1 MYAIVFAAIA
11 ALYLLYPQIQAEWRD
26 LVFFMVLV
34 FVCEAMPVP
43 LPKVRGTVSV
53 SAPVIHA
60 LFMLFGPAM
69 SAWIAAV
76 GTLRWRDDLA
86 GRPPLR
92 LVLFNRSMLALSAVG
107 GGYVYLGLGGTPGP
121 ADIWSSALPL
131 ATAAFTYTL
140 VNAALAIGYMAIRG
154 EGSPWGIW
162 RMNMRWAIPNL
173 VAFIPL
179 SLLIAVVYDA
189 GGPASVALFFV
200 PLLMARQAFQ
210 RYMDMRTTYL
220 QTITALSAA
229 LDAKD
234 PSTHGHSARVAG
246 HAVAVGRQLGVSH
259 EDLELLEY
267 VGILHDVGKLGVR
280 DAVLKK
286 PGLLTAAEYEE
297 IKQHPMLGAQIV
309 GGINLLGKGSAWI
322 RHHHERYDGTGFP
335 GGLAGEDI
343 PLGAR
348 IVTVADAY
356 DAMLSARS
364 YKPDFTPERA
374 RQELV
379 DCSGT
384 QFDPVVV
391 EALLSTIPTLEVEA
405 KTRGH

>member
-1 MYAIVFAAIA
+1 MLAILVLYA
-11 ALYLLYPQIQAEWRD
+11 LYPQVQAGWQD
-26 LVFFMVLV
+26 LVFFAILV
-34 FVCEAMPVP
+34 FACEAMPVP

-53 SAPVIHA
+53 SAPVIHS
-60 LFMLFGPAM
+60 LFVLFGPAM
-69 SAWIAAV
+69 ATWIAAV
-76 GTLRWRDDLA
+76 GTLRWRDLA
-86 GRPPLR
+86 GGVPIRVL
-92 LVLFNRSMLALSAVG
+92 LFNRAMLALSAAG
-107 GGYVYLGLGGTPGP
+107 GGYVYLWLGAMPGP
-121 ADIWSSALPL
+121 VDLWTSALPL
-131 ATAAFTYTL
+131 VAAASSYTL
-140 VNAALAIGYMAIRG
+140 INAALAIGCMVIRG

-162 RMNMRWAIPNL
+162 RMNMHWAIPNL
-173 VAFIPL
+173 VAFIPM

-267 VGILHDVGKLGVR
+267 VGILHDVGKLAVR

-297 IKQHPMLGAQIV
+297 IKQHPTLGAQIV
-309 GGINLLGKGSAWI
+309 GGINLLGKGSVWI

-335 GGLAGEDI
+335 DGLAGEDI

-364 YKPDFTPERA
+364 YKPDFTPEQA

-379 DCSGT
+379 DCSGS

-391 EALLSTIPTLEVEA
+391 KALLSTIPTLEVEA
-405 KTRGH
+405 KTRGR

>member
-1 MYAIVFAAIA
+1 
-11 ALYLLYPQIQAEWRD
+11 
-26 LVFFMVLV
+26 
-34 FVCEAMPVP
+34 
-43 LPKVRGTVSV
+43 
-53 SAPVIHA
+53 
-60 LFMLFGPAM
+60 
-69 SAWIAAV
+69 
-76 GTLRWRDDLA
+76 
-86 GRPPLR
+86 
-92 LVLFNRSMLALSAVG
+92 
-107 GGYVYLGLGGTPGP
+107 
-121 ADIWSSALPL
+121 
-131 ATAAFTYTL
+131 
-140 VNAALAIGYMAIRG
+140 
-154 EGSPWGIW
+154 
-162 RMNMRWAIPNL
+162 MNMHWAVPNL
-173 VAFIPL
+173 VTFIPM

-234 PSTHGHSARVAG
+234 PSTHGHSERVAG
-246 HAVAVGRQLGVSH
+246 HAVAIGRKLGVSH
-259 EDLELLEY
+259 VDLELLEY

-297 IKQHPMLGAQIV
+297 MKQHPTLGGQIV
-309 GGINLLGKGSAWI
+309 GGIKLLGKGSQWI

-335 GGLAGEDI
+335 DGLAGEDI

-348 IVTVADAY
+348 IITVADAY

-374 RQELV
+374 RQELLQ
-379 DCSGT
+379 CSGT
-384 QFDPVVV
+384 QFDPKVVA
-391 EALLSTIPTLEVEA
+391 ALLSVLPGQEA
-405 KTRGH
+405 QVKTRGH

>member
-1 MYAIVFAAIA
+1 MYPRVQAGWQDIVFF
-11 ALYLLYPQIQAEWRD
+11 
-26 LVFFMVLV
+26 VVLV
-34 FVCEAMPVP
+34 FACETMPVL
-43 LPKVRGTVSV
+43 LPKARGTVSV
-53 SAPVIHA
+53 GAPVIHS
-60 LFMLFGPAM
+60 LFLLFGPAL
-69 SAWIAAV
+69 AGWIAAL
-76 GTLRWRDDLA
+76 GTVRWRDFT
-86 GRPPLR
+86 GGVPLR
-92 LVLFNRSMLALSAVG
+92 VVMFNRGMLALSAVG

-121 ADIWSSALPL
+121 VDLWTSALPL
-131 ATAAFTYTL
+131 VAAATTYTL
-140 VNAALAIGYMAIRG
+140 INASLAIGCMVIRG

-162 RMNMRWAIPNL
+162 RMNMHWAIPNL
-173 VAFIPL
+173 VTFIPM

-234 PSTHGHSARVAG
+234 PSTHGHSERVAG
-246 HAVAVGRQLGVSH
+246 YAVAMGRKLGVSH
-259 EDLELLEY
+259 VDLELLEY

-297 IKQHPMLGAQIV
+297 IKQHPTLGGQIV
-309 GGINLLGKGSAWI
+309 GGIKLLGKGSQWI

-335 GGLAGEDI
+335 DGLAGEDI

-348 IVTVADAY
+348 IITVADAY

-374 RQELV
+374 RQELLQ
-379 DCSGT
+379 CSGT
-384 QFDPVVV
+384 QFDPKVV
-391 EALLSTIPTLEVEA
+391 EALLSVLPAHAAQVN
-405 KTRGH
+405 TRGH